1 MTLKKYLEDLG
12 IDNITDDEKFMYEE
26 YEAVRD
32 YCKELNYKISDED
45 IKTLKSR
52 GLYDSFLDWQNY

>member
-1 MTLKKYLEDLG
+1 MSLKKYLEDLG
-12 IDNITDDEKFMYEE
+12 IDNITDDEKFMHEE

-32 YCKELNYKISDED
+32 YCKEPNYKISDED

-52 GLYDSFLDWQNY
+52 GLYDSFLDWQNC